1 MVSPAPAFDVSLVH
15 LMDRLM
21 ERQLDPRAAGLLKSE
36 VEAKGIRVVLE
47 AETAAI
53 EGMTAVEAVRL
64 KDGRRL
70 AAHMVVV
77 AIGIRPE
84 TGIARGAGL
93 ACNRGVVDDGL
104 ETSAPGIYAIGEC
117 AEHRGQCYGLVEPGY
132 AQARI
137 LATRLGG
144 GRDLHRLG
152 AGDQPQ
158 GFRGRRVLG
167 GRLPR
172 PAGHRGRR
180 LSDPGLPAY
189 KKLVIQDAS
198 GQRLVGA
205 VLLLAIPPMGC
216 GTRS

>member
-1 MVSPAPAFDVSLVH
+1 
-15 LMDRLM
+15 M

-84 TGIARGAGL
+84 TGIAREAGL
-93 ACNRGVVDDGL
+93 ACNRGVVVDDGL

-144 GRDLHRLG
+144 AETYTGSVPATNLKVSG
-152 AGDQPQ
+152 VGVFSAGDFLGQP
-158 GFRGRRVLG
+158 GTEDAVSPIPAC
-167 GRLPR
+167 RL
-172 PAGHRGRR
+172 
-180 LSDPGLPAY
+180 
-189 KKLVIQDAS
+189 
-198 GQRLVGA
+198 
-205 VLLLAIPPMGC
+205 
-216 GTRS
+216 TRSW